1 MTERKFDQKV
11 EREAANF
18 ERRVEAAADRL
29 DKTVNR
35 AWNRSRLFRCVS
47 RGTSLAGHA
56 QGVVCGE
63 GRLADRGNRTAAAW
77 CAGLSVVAL
86 AGDVLTAICFRRKKK

>member
-1 MTERKFDQKV
+1 MKEQEFDQKV
-11 EREAANF
+11 EQAAAIF

-47 RGTSLAGHA
+47 RGTSLA
-56 QGVVCGE
+56 
-63 GRLADRGNRTAAAW
+63 AAW
-77 CAGLSVVAL
+77 CAGLSVVGL
-86 AGDVLTAICFRRKKK
+86 AADILTAICFRRKRK

>member
-1 MTERKFDQKV
+1 MKEQEFDQKV
-11 EREAANF
+11 EQAAAIF

-47 RGTSLAGHA
+47 RGTSLAAEVGLLLVA
-56 QGVVCGE
+56 
-63 GRLADRGNRTAAAW
+63 GRLADRGTELLRH
-77 CAGLSVVAL
+77 G
-86 AGDVLTAICFRRKKK
+86 VLG

>member
-1 MTERKFDQKV
+1 MKEQEFDQKV
-11 EREAANF
+11 EQAAAIF

-47 RGTSLAGHA
+47 RGTSLAAEVGLLLVA
-56 QGVVCGE
+56 

-77 CAGLSVVAL
+77 CARLSVVGL
-86 AGDVLTAICFRRKKK
+86 AADILTAICFRRKRK

>member
-1 MTERKFDQKV
+1 MTEREFDQKV
-11 EREAANF
+11 EQAAAIF

-35 AWNRSRLFRCVS
+35 AWDRSRLFRCVS
-47 RGTSLAGHA
+47 RGTSLAAEAGLLLLA
-56 QGVVCGE
+56 
-63 GRLADRGNRTAAAW
+63 GRMAERGNRTAAAW
-77 CAGLSVVAL
+77 CAGLSAVGL

>member
-1 MTERKFDQKV
+1 MTEREFDQEI
-11 EREAANF
+11 ERAAANF
-18 ERRVEAAADRL
+18 ERRVETAADHL

-35 AWNRSRLFRCVS
+35 AWNRGRLFCCVS
-47 RGTSLAGHA
+47 SGISLAAEVGLLLIA
-56 QGVVCGE
+56 
-63 GRLADRGNRTAAAW
+63 GRLTDRGNRTTAAW